1 MARRLALSYLKS
13 KNQMENSTVLV
24 ETLNIKILPTIF
36 LRISK
41 LRKERNKQAMA
52 ELCQAQDKFNYIQIL

>member
-1 MARRLALSYLKS
+1 
-13 KNQMENSTVLV
+13 MENSTVLV

-41 LRKERNKQAMA
+41 LRKERNKQAIGWVMPSSS
-52 ELCQAQDKFNYIQIL
+52 LVKLYSDFIGGQYTGI